1 MRRQDCAQPR
11 ESGCSVLTHED
22 FAPQIRASRER
33 SQRFGLS
40 ERDKPDFTS
49 SRSVLTA
56 ALEQNRNLL
65 SHALPVMETLY
76 QQIVNTHNMVILTD
90 PKGLIL
96 HVCGDDDFL
105 QRADRVALKSG
116 VEWSEQSKGTNAIGT
131 ALVAGEPTVVHAN
144 EHFLSVNHFLTC
156 SCAPV
161 LDPFGAIVGALDIT
175 GEHHS
180 YHKHTLALV
189 RMSAQM
195 IENHFFADAFPQ
207 GVCIHFHSRP
217 EFIGTLVE
225 GIAVFTPAGK
235 FLSANGS
242 GQFQLGL
249 SLRALQAHT
258 FSSLFGISV
267 SALID
272 LQRSSSTGVLSCCM
286 HNGVTVYLRVEYNAP
301 PLFMPAKPGDGS
313 VHSTVEVEPRPR
325 SAEPEPSSRLLP
337 SSLHYL
343 DTGDAQVARVIAQL
357 NKINGKDIS
366 VLILG
371 ETGTGKELLARAIHN
386 DSPRRRGPF
395 VAINCASIPEGLIES
410 ELFGYTEGAF
420 TGGRKRGHPGKILGA
435 NGGTLFL
442 DEIGDMPLP
451 LQARLLRVIEERQ
464 VTPLGTDKSL
474 CVDIALVC
482 ATHRDLRALIEAESF
497 REDLYYRINGLVV
510 RLPRL
515 RDRSDLDVVIRN
527 ILAADNLRGL
537 TLDGEVM
544 DLFRRFP
551 WPGNV
556 RQLANLLRTAE
567 RMVDEDR
574 VIRREHLPDD
584 FFDHLPEV
592 MPPAPAPAV
601 TTPIAQ
607 TPAAIS
613 IGSKSASLDDLEWQA
628 IRETLAR
635 NEGNVSAT
643 ARALGISRNTIYR
656 RLMSQTRN

>member
-1 MRRQDCAQPR
+1 MRREDRAQPGQT
-11 ESGCSVLTHED
+11 GCSVLAHQN
-22 FAPQIRASRER
+22 FAPQIRASHER
-33 SQRFGLS
+33 SQRFGLT
-40 ERDKPDFTS
+40 ERDKPDFS
-49 SRSVLTA
+49 SSPAVLGS

-90 PKGLIL
+90 AKGLIL

-116 VEWSEQSKGTNAIGT
+116 VDWSEQSKGTNAIGT
-131 ALVAGEPTVVHAN
+131 ALAAGEPTVVHAN

-180 YHKHTLALV
+180 FHKHTLALV

-195 IENHFFADAFPQ
+195 IENHFFADTFPQ

-258 FSSLFGISV
+258 FSSLFGISICT
-267 SALID
+267 LID
-272 LQRSSSTGVLSCCM
+272 QQRRSSTGVLSCCM

-301 PLFMPAKPGDGS
+301 PMFMPAQPS
-313 VHSTVEVEPRPR
+313 VERTQ
-325 SAEPEPSSRLLP
+325 EPEPAKPEAAAQRLQP
-337 SSLHYL
+337 SSLRYL
-343 DTGDAQVARVIAQL
+343 DTGDPQVARVIAQL
-357 NKINGKDIS
+357 NKVSGRDIS

-420 TGGRKRGHPGKILGA
+420 TGGRKRGHPGKIVSA

-451 LQARLLRVIEERQ
+451 LQARLLRVIEERK
-464 VTPLGTDKSL
+464 VMPLGTDKSL

-482 ATHRDLRALIEAESF
+482 ATHRDLRALIEADAF

-515 RDRSDLDVVIRN
+515 RERADLDVVIHN
-527 ILAADNLRGL
+527 ILAAENLRDL

-567 RMVDEDR
+567 RMVDADR

-592 MPPAPAPAV
+592 APPAQATAARATV
-601 TTPIAQ
+601 AATAASSDATPI
-607 TPAAIS
+607 S
-613 IGSKSASLDDLEWQA
+613 INSRSASLDDMEWQA
-628 IRETLAR
+628 IREALAR

-643 ARALGISRNTIYR
+643 ARVLGISRNTIYR
-656 RLMSQTRN
+656 RLMTQANRS